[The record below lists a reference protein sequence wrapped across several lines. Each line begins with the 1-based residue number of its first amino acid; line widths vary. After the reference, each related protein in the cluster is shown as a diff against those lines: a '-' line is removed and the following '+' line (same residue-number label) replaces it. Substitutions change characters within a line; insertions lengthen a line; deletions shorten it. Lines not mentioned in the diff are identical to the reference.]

1 VILTVVTSVCIFGT
15 FLGLSVNIQQ
25 QALKVPRPLAFIQL
39 SNYIFFQSFLMTAN
53 FFNQN
58 WKNRPSV
65 FGQLFGASFFSFYC
79 DQFFAFYE
87 SYEVIIMDANGI
99 LCQKLFLYYAGH
111 EIY

>member
-1 VILTVVTSVCIFGT
+1 MTV
-15 FLGLSVNIQQ
+15 
-25 QALKVPRPLAFIQL
+25 
-39 SNYIFFQSFLMTAN
+39 N
-53 FFNQN
+53 FFNQ
-58 WKNRPSV
+58 KVIKLEKSP
-65 FGQLFGASFFSFYC
+65 FSFWATIWSFIFSFYC

>member
-1 VILTVVTSVCIFGT
+1 MTV
-15 FLGLSVNIQQ
+15 
-25 QALKVPRPLAFIQL
+25 
-39 SNYIFFQSFLMTAN
+39 N
-53 FFNQN
+53 FFNQ
-58 WKNRPSV
+58 KVIKLEKSPFSFRATI
-65 FGQLFGASFFSFYC
+65 FGASFFSFYC